1 MMMKIFNNI
10 KNNLKK
16 FFNYF
21 VRTLETIIFITAID
35 FLLLYY
41 IINNSLYQFCM
52 CFCVFLIINIQNWL
66 NNKR

>member
-66 NNKR
+66 NNKK